1 MSTAKG
7 GRVNPINT
15 LLNKWAV
22 LEAHT
27 ANRLRNV
34 KQTHQP
40 VMGHPF
46 HSSASVSGKGTAKPQ
61 KPADCVQ
68 AKVDGQLRWLCLP
81 SGNP

>member
-1 MSTAKG
+1 MTVFKG
-7 GRVNPINT
+7 GNVSPHVQAN
-15 LLNKWAV
+15 NKWAV

-27 ANRLRNV
+27 ANRLRSV

-40 VMGHPF
+40 VMGNPF

-61 KPADCVQ
+61 KPSDCIQ
-68 AKVDGQLRWLCLP
+68 QMVDGRLRWLCLP